1 MPFSRGHVIGHDR
14 YVIVMGENMLSVQE
28 LKKEANFIAGSW
40 INADNGEVLEVT
52 NKATGDV
59 IGTIPKVGALETR
72 RAIDAAHSAFSTF
85 SKLTAAERA
94 EMLHKMA
101 SLVRENAD
109 DLAHL
114 LTLEQGKP
122 LAEAKGEV
130 MIGAAYIQWYAE
142 EARRLYGEMIPSPWS
157 DRRILVAREPVGV
170 FAAITPWNFP
180 FSMIARKMGAGL
192 AVGCTCVI
200 KPSEFT
206 PYTGLVWGV
215 LAKEAGIP
223 DGVVNIVTGDPA
235 AIGEEMTSHPDVRK
249 ITFTGSTR
257 VGKMLAERAGK
268 AMKRFSMELGGNA
281 PFLVFDDAD
290 LDAAVEGALAA
301 KYRNAGQTCVCTN
314 RFYIQ
319 AGIYDE
325 FAERL
330 AAKVAQLKV
339 ADGFTP
345 GAAQGPLINQNA
357 LAKVEAHV
365 ADALKKGG
373 TLMTGGSPHELG
385 GTFYQPTVIRD
396 GHQEMTIAHEETFGP
411 LAVLIKFE
419 TEDEVV
425 RFANNT
431 EYGLA
436 AYFYTKDLGRTFRV
450 SSALEY
456 GMIGVNA
463 GIITT
468 EVAPFGGVK
477 DSGQGREGAR
487 HGLDDYVNIKYLS
500 IAGI

>member
-1 MPFSRGHVIGHDR
+1 
-14 YVIVMGENMLSVQE
+14 
-28 LKKEANFIAGSW
+28 
-40 INADNGEVLEVT
+40 
-52 NKATGDV
+52 
-59 IGTIPKVGALETR
+59 
-72 RAIDAAHSAFSTF
+72 
-85 SKLTAAERA
+85 
-94 EMLHKMA
+94 
-101 SLVRENAD
+101 
-109 DLAHL
+109 
-114 LTLEQGKP
+114 
-122 LAEAKGEV
+122 
-130 MIGAAYIQWYAE
+130 
-142 EARRLYGEMIPSPWS
+142 
-157 DRRILVAREPVGV
+157 
-170 FAAITPWNFP
+170 
-180 FSMIARKMGAGL
+180 
-192 AVGCTCVI
+192 
-200 KPSEFT
+200 
-206 PYTGLVWGV
+206 
-215 LAKEAGIP
+215 
-223 DGVVNIVTGDPA
+223 
-235 AIGEEMTSHPDVRK
+235 PDVRK

-268 AMKRFSMELGGNA
+268 AMKRYSMELGGNA

-419 TEDEVV
+419 TEEEVV